1 MPRRPWSLCCPPCD
15 EDQDSPP
22 QASRRRDGGEGRLL
36 LGVGSQASS
45 SKTRGRVASRSG
57 GSAFYCLRDWEG
69 YKVQETCSQANVH
82 REFGD

>member
-57 GSAFYCLRDWEG
+57 GSAFYCLRDSGLMSGVLQLLWDCRR
-69 YKVQETCSQANVH
+69 KTPK
-82 REFGD
+82 